1 MTGCCIL
8 QDGAGSGAGAFGSMP
23 MGSEV
28 QGAAFGL
35 CSATPISANELKVCF
50 DGDVGEPN
58 PCKKDDPTNRRSWE
72 LIPLN
77 PGICTRLVQRVIL
90 EDGCFTLI
98 FDGPLC
104 CGEPY
109 RLQTE
114 LAQVGCD
121 QINFTALCIDP
132 RAKEAD
138 VRSDDGFLVD
148 IANPFLPGDA
158 QQKGAFLALGTYEI
172 TDTGDL
178 AKDRGVSSLRKR
190 IYRRIATATDQFF
203 HLKGYGSELEIK
215 ALIKPD
221 RIARLQEK
229 LRTQILREPEV
240 FDAQVRIS
248 RVNNNP
254 DVLSV
259 SVRAVTAGGA
269 TIGVNAPISIP

>member
-1 MTGCCIL
+1 MTGCCVL
-8 QDGAGSGAGAFGSMP
+8 QNGAGSGSGAFGSMP
-23 MGSEV
+23 MGSKV
-28 QGAAFGL
+28 TGSPIGL
-35 CSATPISANELKVCF
+35 CSATPITANEVRVCI
-50 DGDVGEPN
+50 DGEVEEAN
-58 PCKKDDPTNRRSWE
+58 PCKPNSPANRKTWK

-90 EDGCFTLI
+90 EGECLTLV

-109 RLQTE
+109 RVTNT

-121 QINFTALCIDP
+121 EVDFTALCIDP
-132 RAKEAD
+132 KAKESD

-178 AKDRGVSSLRKR
+178 AKDRGISSLRKR
-190 IYRRIATATDQFF
+190 IYRRIATAVDQFF

-215 ALIKPD
+215 ALVKPD
-221 RIARLQEK
+221 RISRLQEK

-240 FDAQVRIS
+240 FDVQVSIS

-254 DVLSV
+254 EVLSV